1 MSEDRVVGDRICV
14 IFGASTP
21 FVVRPKMGTAI
32 EPGKHNML
40 VGAGY
45 VHGIIDGE
53 LAKGRPLA
61 VQDLLIE

>member
-1 MSEDRVVGDRICV
+1 
-14 IFGASTP
+14 
-21 FVVRPKMGTAI
+21 MGTAI

-61 VQDLLIE
+61 AQDLLIE